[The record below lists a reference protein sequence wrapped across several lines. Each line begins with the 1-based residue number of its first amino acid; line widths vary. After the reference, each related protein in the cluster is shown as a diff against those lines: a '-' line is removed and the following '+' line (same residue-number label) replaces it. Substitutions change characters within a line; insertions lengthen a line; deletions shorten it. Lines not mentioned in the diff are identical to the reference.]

1 MALTAARITN
11 STNFQHRVLTAF
23 LPLLGPPELTS
34 SVKLVPLA
42 QARPR
47 LLLWLLPPGAPR
59 VRHHPPLPV
68 PVPGHAPRHAPL
80 HTGGGGGGGGP
91 PRSLILLAGS
101 PSPGRSGSSRLAAI
115 TRMGLSLSLSVL
127 GRSLALPLL
136 SGLLGVVEVV
146 GVVVV
151 QSLLLAVYTA
161 HVVMMTESKL
171 PAVAPRTCTSPA
183 VTAQSE
189 CYLPPSVCPPH
200 LLLSALHISS
210 TLYQLSAIQRS
221 TDRPRKA

>member
-47 LLLWLLPPGAPR
+47 LLLWLLPPGAPG
-59 VRHHPPLPV
+59 VRPPPPLPV
-68 PVPGHAPRHAPL
+68 PVPGHAPGHAPL
-80 HTGGGGGGGGP
+80 HTGGGGGGRP
-91 PRSLILLAGS
+91 PGSLILLAGS

-127 GRSLALPLL
+127 GRSLALPL

-200 LLLSALHISS
+200 LLLPALHISS